1 MKLEFSDE
9 ENAFRAEVREFIE
22 NNAPEG
28 MTRDMASEGDVDPE
42 EMREKMLAWHK
53 TLGKKGWSVPSW
65 PVVNMAVPA
74 GIRPSAIS
82 GAKKMRG

>member
-28 MTRDMASEGDVDPE
+28 MTRDMASEGDADPE

-53 TLGKKGWSVPSW
+53 TLGKKGWSVP
-65 PVVNMAVPA
+65 VMA
-74 GIRPSAIS
+74 G
-82 GAKKMRG
+82 